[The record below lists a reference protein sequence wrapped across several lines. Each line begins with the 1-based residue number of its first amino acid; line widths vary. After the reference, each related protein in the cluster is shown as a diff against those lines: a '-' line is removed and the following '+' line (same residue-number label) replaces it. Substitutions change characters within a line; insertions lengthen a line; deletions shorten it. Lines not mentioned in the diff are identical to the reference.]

1 MWGGGGGGGEWQC
14 PVHLWLLHP
23 WSDGG
28 VDMVPSGPSP
38 PNPGTTFLKQP
49 SRLQYHHHPAPTHTQ
64 NNSAHPQDMSRFCM
78 ETRPGFSVCG
88 VADSGRHVP
97 ATPAFNRTP
106 RSWGRHILKTQLPPS
121 PPLPPRRPEESDY
134 SPAGLPSVC
143 AGEGLPKPS
152 SGWGG
157 ALEVLDSG

>member
-1 MWGGGGGGGEWQC
+1 MTVPGSSAAPPALVRRWGWHGA
-14 PVHLWLLHP
+14 
-23 WSDGG
+23 
-28 VDMVPSGPSP
+28 SGPSP
-38 PNPGTTFLKQP
+38 PNPGTTFLKQ
-49 SRLQYHHHPAPTHTQ
+49 SSSLQHHHHPAPTHTQ

-121 PPLPPRRPEESDY
+121 PLTSSQASRGIRLLARRASL
-134 SPAGLPSVC
+134 GLG
-143 AGEGLPKPS
+143 A
-152 SGWGG
+152 GG
-157 ALEVLDSG
+157 AVAGTWFGLGQGLSKSWTPTDALLPQ